1 MQFNETDILL
11 MQTYLYE
18 NRIKEME
25 AQAILN
31 AKYIAKLFG
40 GDK

>member
-1 MQFNETDILL
+1 MQFTETDILL

-18 NRIKEME
+18 NKMKEME
-25 AQAILN
+25 AQSILN

-40 GDK
+40 DDK